1 MKMNLFPDCD
11 NIHIII
17 QCLEPLNG
25 LAGTYVCVQVELLP
39 QLQVKGPETLANR
52 GHQGT
57 L

>member
-1 MKMNLFPDCD
+1 MNLFPDCD

-25 LAGTYVCVQVELLP
+25 LAGTYVSVQVELLP
-39 QLQVKGPETLANR
+39 QLQVEGPEALANR